1 MSDVWGDE
9 RPTRRQLAFDLGTGL
24 AFAALMGVLH
34 GTIGLAAGIA
44 AALVGCALAVR
55 RLSWRAMSVA
65 ALGGA
70 LLQVVS
76 GQVAYL
82 ADGGYAVLFFTLG
95 AHRSAGVRR
104 WGLGCAAVATVVAGG
119 FQAVRTRPTGTV
131 LTTVALSAGF
141 AALAAVVTGGGWVAG
156 LVQWQNRQAVQA
168 RVDAQLE
175 AAERRRLVDLYDVEQ
190 ERRRIAADMHDVV
203 AHSWAVVAA
212 QSDGARYGLPHDPAG
227 AERALELIGE
237 TARTAISDLRTIVAQ
252 LRDPTLAPSTPGS
265 TQQAEVLARM
275 RASGMDLQL
284 RELGER
290 DASPLLALTAHRLL
304 GEALTNA
311 LKHGDLTAPVEV
323 EQDWTDGYRLTVT
336 NRLPD
341 DPSGAAQ
348 AEPRHGPFDAAGTEP
363 REDRLGAAQAQPQ
376 DGVWGGPAGGVQEA
390 PAATARGTGHGL
402 VGMAE
407 RTTVAGGTFHAGA
420 QGREW
425 VLRARVPRPSAA
437 PARTDRAGADS

>member
-1 MSDVWGDE
+1 MWGDE
-9 RPTRRQLAFDLGTGL
+9 RPTRRQLVFDLGTGL
-24 AFAALMGVLH
+24 AFAVLMGVLH
-34 GTIGLAAGIA
+34 GTIGLAAGVA

-55 RLSWRAMSVA
+55 RLSWRAMSVVAIGA
-65 ALGGA
+65 AV
-70 LLQVVS
+70 LQVVTA
-76 GQVAYL
+76 QVAYL
-82 ADGGYAVLFFTLG
+82 SDAGYAVLFFTLG
-95 AHRSAGVRR
+95 AHRSAAVRR
-104 WGLGCAAVATVVAGG
+104 WGLGCAVLATVVAGG
-119 FQAVRTRPTGTV
+119 FQVVQPRPTSTA

-141 AALAAVVTGGGWVAG
+141 AALTAVVTGGGWVAG
-156 LVQWQNRQAVQA
+156 FVRWQNRQAVQA

-175 AAERRRLVDLYDVEQ
+175 AAERRRLIDLYDVEQ

-336 NRLPD
+336 NRLPGD
-341 DPSGAAQ
+341 HSSAARAEPRAEPRADRYGAAQ
-348 AEPRHGPFDAAGTEP
+348 DESRHS
-363 REDRLGAAQAQPQ
+363 
-376 DGVWGGPAGGVQEA
+376 
-390 PAATARGTGHGL
+390 GHGL

-420 QGREW
+420 QGGEW
-425 VLRARVPRPSAA
+425 VVCAHVPPPSVA
-437 PARTDRAGADS
+437 PARTDLKGADS